1 MDKGVEI
8 QIYDN
13 PTYNAVYKT
22 SSPESDVCTTDTPT
36 KDNYT
41 VTKTASGYTVN
52 YNYKATE
59 YYDTAGKLY
68 KIVSKGGLTTLLAY
82 PNGNTVK
89 IIDEIS
95 GRYILL
101 SKDAQGRITSI
112 ADNARRTCTIGY
124 TGSFHTSITDE
135 NGNILTYQYNDKGQ
149 VERGFD
155 HTGTAYFTNTYDSI
169 GRVVSQEDAV
179 PSSGTV

>member
-1 MDKGVEI
+1 MDKGGEI

-36 KDNYT
+36 KNNYM

-112 ADNARRTCTIGY
+112 ADNARRTCTIEY

-135 NGNILTYQYNDKGQ
+135 NGNILTYNITIRDRWNEVSAIQAPPILQIRTIVSDEWSVRRTQYPAAG
-149 VERGFD
+149 
-155 HTGTAYFTNTYDSI
+155 
-169 GRVVSQEDAV
+169 
-179 PSSGTV
+179 